1 MYRKLLEEQINVV
14 EDGGDPLGLIRDP
27 LQNEAVDVMTERDI
41 YREGKVKSAAWIP
54 MESGRSPAHDDIEAV
69 LATWA
74 GD

>member
-1 MYRKLLEEQINVV
+1 
-14 EDGGDPLGLIRDP
+14 
-27 LQNEAVDVMTERDI
+27 MTERDI